1 MARAARPRKKTKTM
15 ENAKDDPVHVNGSQ
29 ESQND
34 IHLVQD
40 DNVAVELASAYL
52 GSMIIDIR
60 MLSRNSRNR
69 IIDHSFIKKLTES
82 FQLGARRYSQED
94 RLKVTTSAPMFEEL
108 LKHQSS
114 DQLSVHDVKNQT
126 LRKTSVPVITLFLF
140 LSSYHGWIDANDLAE
155 RNACDKHQAR

>member
-1 MARAARPRKKTKTM
+1 
-15 ENAKDDPVHVNGSQ
+15 
-29 ESQND
+29 
-34 IHLVQD
+34 
-40 DNVAVELASAYL
+40 
-52 GSMIIDIR
+52 

-82 FQLGARRYSQED
+82 FQLGARCYSQED

>member
-52 GSMIIDIR
+52 GSMIIDI
-60 MLSRNSRNR
+60 
-69 IIDHSFIKKLTES
+69 
-82 FQLGARRYSQED
+82 
-94 RLKVTTSAPMFEEL
+94 
-108 LKHQSS
+108 
-114 DQLSVHDVKNQT
+114 
-126 LRKTSVPVITLFLF
+126 
-140 LSSYHGWIDANDLAE
+140 
-155 RNACDKHQAR
+155 